1 MKKPHSLKPGDE
13 IIPVLPAGPLKHIN
27 RFHQSVKF
35 LKKNKYKVRDFN
47 FSPDIQHDY
56 LCASDQKRFNEIRQ
70 AFTDPQ
76 AKIVMGIRGG
86 YGCSRLT
93 QLDNFFENLQK
104 FNKIFCG
111 FSDLTVINL
120 KMLKAEMV
128 SFYGPM
134 LSSDFGEHQSKFT
147 FNFWKKMLT
156 SPDGYGVFQLPD
168 NCFSMNSG
176 KVRGI
181 LTGGCLSLIQT
192 SLGTNWEIDTTDR
205 IIFWEEVGEEPYRV
219 DRMLTHLFDAGKFS
233 KAAGVVVGNIRA
245 ESVNSDLL
253 WEVVKERLSRLSV
266 PILLNVPFGHIRD
279 KITLPLGVEVEIN
292 ADSRI
297 INFVEGAVTP

>member
-27 RFHQSVKF
+27 RFYQSVKF
-35 LKKNKYKVRDFN
+35 LKKNKYKVRDFD

-56 LCASDQKRFNEIRQ
+56 LCASDQQRFNGIRQ

-176 KVRGI
+176 KARGI

-233 KAAGVVVGNIRA
+233 KAAGVVVGNVRA

-266 PILLNVPFGHIRD
+266 PILLNAPFGHIRD